1 MTFLPGAISDVKP
14 GQTIFLNGMT
24 DGQNLIPNAFAVGMD
39 APRHRFKAKRADLHA
54 GTPLL
59 LFHQNGVT
67 PILTGR
73 PIGTKRVAIREAD

>member
-54 GTPLL
+54 
-59 LFHQNGVT
+59 
-67 PILTGR
+67 
-73 PIGTKRVAIREAD
+73 